1 VVYAVG
7 GMDPDTDYV
16 RVSLTVALTRAAQR
30 RLLQAATLDVA
41 TTVSLDSATQVAST
55 VATVNSTTLAA
66 AIAVFD
72 STMVLTA
79 MTPVLPTTTAVAT
92 TAAAQPETT
101 PVPAEAPKEELNLL
115 LVGLV
120 AGGAVLLVFL
130 LVCCGICMYRPQQRF
145 DQIADSDEEEEA

>member
-1 VVYAVG
+1 
-7 GMDPDTDYV
+7 MDPDTDYV

-92 TAAAQPETT
+92 TAVATTAAAQPETT

-120 AGGAVLLVFL
+120 AGGAVLLVLL

-145 DQIADSDEEEEA
+145 EQIADSDEEEEA